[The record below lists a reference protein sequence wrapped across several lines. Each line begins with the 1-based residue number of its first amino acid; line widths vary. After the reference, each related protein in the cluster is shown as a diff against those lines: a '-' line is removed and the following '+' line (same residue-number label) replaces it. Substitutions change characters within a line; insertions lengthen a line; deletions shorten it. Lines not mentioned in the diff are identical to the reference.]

1 MSAKRNIR
9 FIYFIGFFFSLI
21 PAYVIERLFWEM
33 RGMSVL
39 DVVLTEIIFG
49 IVMLS
54 MEVPS
59 GVLAD
64 RIGRKP
70 LIVAGV
76 FLEGMMFAVL
86 LIADSFW
93 QFGLAIGF
101 AAAGAAFL
109 SGAEHA
115 LLYDSLAAIHKEKKF
130 DWYLGRLQAVRMI
143 SLFIAAMSGSF
154 LGMYVPLEVNY
165 WLSLISTMIAFLLTF
180 FLKEIKQKNSEAAGS
195 MSRQMTEAAR
205 FFVRQP
211 ALVYLLLLGIT
222 VGLAAGFVE
231 EFWQLYLT
239 DAGVGLSFFG
249 VFYGIILIVQIPGA
263 LLAHTLRK
271 KFGRECLL
279 KIVILSGAAA
289 LIFSAFQ
296 VNWSGAAAIIIFLL
310 AAGMTE
316 PLILGALH
324 EKADGRIRA
333 TLESFQ
339 SLVFHAVL
347 IGIGTGFGYIAI
359 NYTLATGFI
368 FLAVMSII
376 PLFIRP
382 IGKLYHGK
390 R

>member
-1 MSAKRNIR
+1 MNDERKTEHQNDLFDR
-9 FIYFIGFFFSLI
+9 FFFSLI

-54 MEVPS
+54 LEVPS

-76 FLEGMMFAVL
+76 FLEGLMFAVL

-101 AAAGAAFL
+101 SAAGAAFL
-109 SGAEHA
+109 SGAENA
-115 LLYDSLAAIHKEKKF
+115 LLYDSLAAVHREEKF
-130 DWYLGRLQAVRMI
+130 DWHLGRLQAVRMI
-143 SLFIAAMSGSF
+143 SLFVAAMSGSF
-154 LGMYVPLEVNY
+154 LPGYYPLEINY
-165 WLSLISTMIAFLLTF
+165 WLSFVSTMTAFLLTF
-180 FLKEIKQKNSEAAGS
+180 FLKDIKQKSSEAVDSLSGQIA
-195 MSRQMTEAAR
+195 EAAR
-205 FFVRQP
+205 FFIKQP
-211 ALVYLLLLGIT
+211 ALVYLLLLGMT

-231 EFWQLYLT
+231 EFWQLYLI
-239 DAGVGLSFFG
+239 DAGIGLSFFG
-249 VFYGIILIVQIPGA
+249 VYYGIILIVQFPGA

-279 KIVILSGAAA
+279 KIVILTGTAA
-289 LIFSAFQ
+289 LTFSAFQ
-296 VNWSGAAAIIIFLL
+296 VNWKGAAAIVLFLL
-310 AAGMTE
+310 AAGVTE

-324 EKADGRIRA
+324 EKADSRIRA

-339 SLVFHAVL
+339 SLVFNAVL
-347 IGIGTGFGYIAI
+347 IAIGTAFGYIATHF
-359 NYTLATGFI
+359 TLAMSFI
-368 FLAVMSII
+368 FLALVSLI
-376 PLFIRP
+376 PLLIRVVT
-382 IGKLYHGK
+382 KLNH
-390 R
+390 